1 MNIETVMYDYARFYD
16 DNNELVVVVKKSRSQ
31 IELAFNV
38 FVPEM
43 HRHGF
48 RKCMADNSSWSDAME
63 DALVVFKIVMAL
75 RSIRPHSSAQET
87 Q

>member
-1 MNIETVMYDYARFYD
+1 MNIETIMYDYARFYD

-38 FVPEM
+38 FVPET

-75 RSIRPHSSAQET
+75 RSVSPHQGTQET